1 MKSNKLKRI
10 CIFSFVGLVCAS
22 LIAVPLSSYIVYNNS
37 LNNNSLQSSSQAPTS
52 INQKKILQSIEAKL
66 KEGKEFYDNNLARIS
81 NEDVI
86 VTAHYLKGEEKIDE
100 VLESNKYTLTSPG
113 DFALKGGIVTI
124 TYLNKSVN
132 LEISL
137 TKVEAK
143 ELKLTKNPYKTNYQ
157 VGSKFDSKG
166 MEITVIF
173 NDGSTKVLKEEDY
186 TYDTEKI
193 LTLDDKK
200 ITIIYNNLTIDIK
213 INVVEHLQK
222 GNIVGLDIDG
232 DAFVNVN
239 EKLNTALVN
248 VVGIYENGDR
258 ELLPTNNY
266 QIIADDVVAIFG
278 KKYSIKIKYNEN
290 ISKEVPVIIRK
301 HVEGENTNIVGGS
314 VVNEPEYIFEN
325 GIFTKLLDNIS
336 SAGNFSGSVRDN
348 KDAYISFNVDSYIDT
363 TSDITLRCGNSYL
376 IQENN
381 AYYMKPLQINTI
393 ADLSINGKNIEIPDN
408 VILKGCGPN
417 EAYVPLYGV
426 YYEFTFNDIHLDA
439 GSNEIRLTFKSSTEG
454 ATTYWNESPSTMNID
469 YINIDTKGEETP
481 TNLNIKEIKLSKEP
495 EFYFGKKIADLNL
508 SVIGVLADNTKIMLN
523 KDEYDLI
530 IENNEEYLGIGDFKY
545 KIVYKANTNLFIEN
559 TITIGSLR
567 LEAENGSLKGNK
579 NVVIKSAN
587 EYINDNGTYK
597 AGETVTCIYGMD
609 NSTTSNVETS
619 ITFTF
624 NGSKGKYN
632 LSSRLSNAY
641 YFMEND
647 KHLAKEL
654 PLNQVLKI
662 KVNGTYVDMNDA
674 TLPSID
680 PTTDGDYIYLQ
691 FFERILASID
701 LVDGQNIISIE
712 ANNSSSLRNKW
723 NEIPVPR
730 FDWFEISKA
739 N

>member
-1 MKSNKLKRI
+1 MKSNKIKKI
-10 CIFSFVGLVCAS
+10 CIFSFVGVVCAS

-66 KEGKEFYDNNLARIS
+66 KEGKEFYDNNLARIT

-100 VLESNKYTLTSPG
+100 VLESDKYTLTSPG
-113 DFALKGGIVTI
+113 DFALKGGVVTI
-124 TYLNKSVN
+124 SYLNKSVDLN
-132 LEISL
+132 ISL
-137 TKVEAK
+137 IKVEAK
-143 ELKLTKNPYKTNYQ
+143 ELKLTKKPYKLNYQ

-200 ITIIYNNLTIDIK
+200 ITITYNNLTIDIE
-213 INVVEHLQK
+213 IDVVEYLQK

-301 HVEGENTNIVGGS
+301 HVEGENTNIVGGG
-314 VVNEPEYIFEN
+314 VVNEPEYIFED
-325 GIFTKLLDNIS
+325 GVFTKLDNIT
-336 SAGNFSGSVRDN
+336 SAGGFGGSVRDN
-348 KDAYISFNVDSYIDT
+348 KDAYISFNVDSFIDT
-363 TSDITLRCGNSYL
+363 SSDITLRCGNSYL

-408 VILKGCGPN
+408 VVLKGCGPN
-417 EAYVPLYGV
+417 EAYAPLYGV
-426 YYEFTFNDIHLDA
+426 YYEFTFTDIHLDA

-454 ATTYWNESPSTMNID
+454 AINYWNESPSTMNID
-469 YINIDTKGEETP
+469 YINIDTKGKEAP
-481 TNLNIKEIKLSKEP
+481 TNLNVKEIKLSKEP
-495 EFYFGKKIADLNL
+495 EIYFGKKVVDLEF
-508 SVIGVLADNTKIMLN
+508 SVIGILDNNTKIMLN
-523 KDEYDLI
+523 KDQYDLI
-530 IENNEEYLGIGDFKY
+530 VDNNEQYLGMGDFKY
-545 KIVYKANTNLFIEN
+545 KIVYKANTSLFIEK
-559 TITIGSLR
+559 TITVGSLR
-567 LEAENGSLKGNK
+567 LEAEKGTLKGNG
-579 NVVIKSAN
+579 NVIAKSTS
-587 EYINDNGTYK
+587 EYINDSGTYK
-597 AGETVTCIYGMD
+597 AGEKVTCVHGMD
-609 NSTTSNVETS
+609 NSATSNVETS

-624 NGSKGKYN
+624 NGAKGKYN
-632 LSSRLSNAY
+632 LSSKLSNTY

-654 PLNQVLKI
+654 PLNQVLKL
-662 KVNGTYVDMNDA
+662 KVNGTYVDINNVI
-674 TLPSID
+674 LPSID
-680 PTTDGDYIYLQ
+680 PTTNGDYIYLQ
-691 FFERILASID
+691 FFERVLATID
-701 LVDGQNIISIE
+701 LVNGQNIISIE
-712 ANNSSSLRNKW
+712 TNNSSSLRNTY

-730 FDWFEISKA
+730 IDWFEISKA

>member
-1 MKSNKLKRI
+1 MKSNKIKKI
-10 CIFSFVGLVCAS
+10 CIFSFVGVVCAS

-66 KEGKEFYDNNLARIS
+66 KEGKEFYDNNLARIT

-100 VLESNKYTLTSPG
+100 VLESDKYTLTSPG
-113 DFALKGGIVTI
+113 DFALKGGVVTI
-124 TYLNKSVN
+124 SYLNKSVDLN
-132 LEISL
+132 ISL
-137 TKVEAK
+137 IKVEAK
-143 ELKLTKNPYKTNYQ
+143 ELKLTKKPYKTNYQ
-157 VGSKFDSKG
+157 IGSKFDDKG
-166 MEITVIF
+166 MEIIVVF
-173 NDGSTKVLKEEDY
+173 NDGSTKILKEEDY
-186 TYDTEKI
+186 SYDTEKI

-200 ITIIYNNLTIDIK
+200 ITITYNNLTIDIE

-232 DAFVNVN
+232 DALVNVN

-258 ELLPTNNY
+258 ELLSTDDY
-266 QIIADDVVAIFG
+266 QIIAEDIVTVFG
-278 KKYSIKIKYNEN
+278 KKYSIKIKYNE
-290 ISKEVPVIIRK
+290 IVSKDIPVIIRK
-301 HVEGENTNIVGGS
+301 HVEGENTNIVGGG
-314 VVNEPEYIFEN
+314 VVTEPEYIFEN
-325 GIFTKLLDNIS
+325 GVFTKLDNIT
-336 SAGNFSGSVRDN
+336 SAGGFGGSVKDN

-408 VILKGCGPN
+408 VVLKGCGPN
-417 EAYVPLYGV
+417 EAYAPLYGV
-426 YYEFTFNDIHLDA
+426 YYEFTFNDINLDA

-454 ATTYWNESPSTMNID
+454 AINYWSESPSTMNID
-469 YINIDTKGEETP
+469 YINIDTKGEDTP
-481 TNLNIKEIKLSKEP
+481 TSLNVKEIKLSKEP
-495 EFYFGKKIADLNL
+495 EFYFGKKVADLNF
-508 SVIGVLADNTKIMLN
+508 SVIGVLDDNTKIMLN

-530 IENNEEYLGIGDFKY
+530 IENNEEYLGMGDFKY
-545 KIVYKANTNLFIEN
+545 KIVYKANTSLFIEK
-559 TITIGSLR
+559 TISVDSLR
-567 LEAENGSLKGNK
+567 LEAESGSLKGN
-579 NVVIKSAN
+579 NSVVSKSAN
-587 EYINDNGTYK
+587 EYVNDNGTYK
-597 AGETVTCIYGMD
+597 AGEKVTCIYGMD
-609 NSTTSNVETS
+609 NSATQNVETS

-624 NGSKGKYN
+624 NGCKGKYN

-641 YFMEND
+641 YFMENE

-654 PLNQVLKI
+654 PLNQVLKL
-662 KVNGTYVDMNDA
+662 KVNGTYVDIDNVV
-674 TLPSID
+674 LPSIN

-691 FFERILASID
+691 FFERVLASVD
-701 LVDGQNIISIE
+701 LVDGKNAISIE
-712 ANNSSSLRNKW
+712 ANNASSLRNKW